1 MPIIGFILL
10 IVAVGFLIVAM
21 AGGLALFSVV
31 AAGLAGL
38 GLFALEDISWEWAR
52 WSWMDI
58 TAWILIAVAVLGLL
72 FLLFGAVRWARW
84 LPFVVVA
91 GLVIFATA
99 NSTIDRLEDDEKE
112 VVSQGDDPGTKNPC
126 ADLQDAPACAKS
138 RVKSGQAASVPK
150 RVASANVDV
159 ALDTA
164 SAARKVARQRG
175 YEVDNTTCSKA
186 CVLVGG
192 LLDKDSNN
200 PDEVFITLFAKGTV
214 SPVAVKDF
222 ANTVLSG
229 ADAEIDDRPAED
241 PKAFADRIN
250 VLAQFFDG
258 AHVTIELQKAGTSVV
273 NTVVHNG
280 KVVQFRYTVR
290 KDRYFIRIV
299 KNDVVLEVFVTC
311 GNRKSAQLIPGAPT
325 TKEEPPHDDKPPET
339 SPTTTTTIRTT
350 TTTLKLKDPSLSTNN
365 NPQIPDQVR
374 KDEPSPD
381 NDDEIQEGPIQPV
394 DSPTGCNGPCPAPS
408 TPTTTVPSSSSP
420 PTTIVPSEDRD
431 DYNDGVVLTE

>member
-1 MPIIGFILL
+1 MIAFGIILL
-10 IVAVGFLIVAM
+10 IL
-21 AGGLALFSVV
+21 AGITL
-31 AAGLAGL
+31 LAGL
-38 GLFALEDISWEWAR
+38 RFEAI
-52 WSWMDI
+52 
-58 TAWILIAVAVLGLL
+58 AWIAAI
-72 FLLFGAVRWARW
+72 
-84 LPFVVVA
+84 VA
-91 GLVIFATA
+91 GFAFYFLDWPFGWIGIVAGVIGFVYAYIGNNNKASEYIALIGICMTIVAALVVGPNWGNPFDDDDKKVAT
-99 NSTIDRLEDDEKE
+99 NGNGLD
-112 VVSQGDDPGTKNPC
+112 GGPGTKNPC

-164 SAARKVARQRG
+164 SAAREVARLSG

-192 LLDKDSNN
+192 LLDRGSNN
-200 PDEVFITLFAKGTV
+200 PDEVFITLFAKSVV

-290 KDRYFIRIV
+290 NDRYFIRIE

-350 TTTLKLKDPSLSTNN
+350 TTTLKLKDTLVSTNN
-365 NPQIPDQVR
+365 NPQILDQVR